1 MSTLKVNKIIPT
13 TGVATGGGGGIVQV
27 ISALKTDTASQT
39 SNTLAAI
46 SGLQPQITPTSNTSK
61 VLININ
67 LKIGSDS
74 QFTDMN
80 MKLFRSIGVS

>member
-67 LKIGSDS
+67 LKRNALCQEKVHQLLII
-74 QFTDMN
+74 
-80 MKLFRSIGVS
+80 KI